1 MCKTENGTYSS
12 TTITDLAD
20 ESVLYVRLKAG
31 LSNGTHDGTLTFS
44 NADVDDDVVIDL
56 SGSVTNQ
63 TYTVTYDLN
72 GGNGDAP
79 TEDPQEEDAVITLPA
94 APTKDF
100 YTFDG
105 WLSSANGTKY
115 AAGAS
120 YTMTDENTTFTAQWK
135 APQYASSLDFAAIT
149 TAGTTGANP
158 IATFLASGN
167 MIATGLSSSAWE
179 TSTAKSGFIGYKL
192 KDKGATVKFLVKAGY
207 DVTITLGSVG
217 ADATLKKGDE
227 STTISTASGDAAETV
242 IPTFTPVED
251 MVVSLTTSSTA
262 TVTLKSIVIEK
273 AAAYVITKGSAT
285 NGSIAVVSSAD
296 EGDVVDIVATPNTGY
311 TFSGWTIHK
320 TGDESTTVS
329 PAAST
334 ATTTFTMPA
343 YNVTVN
349 ATFTIVDYTITHNA
363 TDNGSYTITVGDGG
377 AVSTNTTANYGQTV
391 TLAATPDAG
400 YILSSWSVV
409 DAGSNAVSVTNNQ
422 FTMPASDVTVSA
434 TFTQPFTLTYDA
446 NGGTG
451 SMSDTE
457 GSGSITLT
465 ANAYT
470 KSGYTFI
477 GWATSQANA
486 DAGTVAYADGA
497 SYTLSANA
505 ILYAVWAEN
514 YFEFTPATS
523 GDELAV
529 GNVISGTGF
538 GGFIKVAGLRYYQ
551 DAEKGT
557 SIAYN
562 ASGLALTG
570 GGADSLRV
578 ELNDYMQPGTIIV
591 VKMTMGGTTAPRGL
605 YINTT
610 TAAHSRVELL
620 GFQSEGFGNGQV
632 GVFTYT
638 VKADDGLAGR
648 KSFGLQRQNSVYVKS
663 ITIVNCQPG
672 ATLTATGWSTYS
684 SHKALDLSTLTDGF
698 TAYVAKEIN
707 GGNVIMSSTNA
718 IVPAETG
725 LMIKGTA
732 STKFTI
738 DATSEEATFS
748 GTNLLVAM
756 AEGGTVT
763 AANNSTEWNY
773 VFGYENAETYGF
785 YKINAEDATLGLGK
799 AYLHTTTA
807 LATAGSARLG
817 IIFDDETTGITST
830 AMQPSTE
837 QYFNLAG
844 QRVAQPTKGL
854 YIVNGRKVV
863 VK

>member
-1 MCKTENGTYSS
+1 MSAEDWPVAFGFATKDFTSDAASNYTGTSTN
-12 TTITDLAD
+12 TTIYSKDGKFVIVTKGSSMSFDSSQGMKLGNSSNPGALMFYVSTASNITVTVQRTGTNTDVNLDYMGASEPATMTGSNMTTSGTNID
-20 ESVLYVRLKAG
+20 TKSISSNSTDYTLSKNGASAGYYKVYAAKRFSIKSIQVTAYCTSVAAPASLTC
-31 LSNGTHDGTLTFS
+31 SDQTSTSLTFS
-44 NADVDDDVVIDL
+44 WTPAENASKYTATLYSDAECTSEVATQSNIATT
-56 SGSVTNQ
+56 SVTFSTLSASTTYYCKVQSNGDGETYCEEGNVTDAASGTTGAK
-63 TYTVTYDLN
+63 TYTVTVN
-72 GGNGDAP
+72 VNDADMGSAVADAGSLD
-79 TEDPQEEDAVITLPA
+79 EDETAEITATPNSGYKFDSWAVIGTGA
-94 APTKDF
+94 E
-100 YTFDG
+100 
-105 WLSSANGTKY
+105 LSSTTDNPTTLTIGSADATVTATFRALYTYTISY
-115 AAGAS
+115 AAGTGDGITGSKA
-120 YTMTDENTTFTAQWK
+120 DETKTEDEAFTL
-135 APQYASSLDFAAIT
+135 P
-149 TAGTTGANP
+149 
-158 IATFLASGN
+158 
-167 MIATGLSSSAWE
+167 
-179 TSTAKSGFIGYKL
+179 STAVFTRSGYVQTGWATSDGG
-192 KDKGATVKFLVKAGY
+192 DKAY
-207 DVTITLGSVG
+207 ELG
-217 ADATLKKGDE
+217 
-227 STTISTASGDAAETV
+227 
-242 IPTFTPVED
+242 
-251 MVVSLTTSSTA
+251 
-262 TVTLKSIVIEK
+262 
-273 AAAYVITKGSAT
+273 
-285 NGSIAVVSSAD
+285 
-296 EGDVVDIVATPNTGY
+296 
-311 TFSGWTIHK
+311 
-320 TGDESTTVS
+320 
-329 PAAST
+329 
-334 ATTTFTMPA
+334 
-343 YNVTVN
+343 
-349 ATFTIVDYTITHNA
+349 
-363 TDNGSYTITVGDGG
+363 GSYT
-377 AVSTNTTANYGQTV
+377 TNAAQTFYPYWTAAN
-391 TLAATPDAG
+391 
-400 YILSSWSVV
+400 
-409 DAGSNAVSVTNNQ
+409 
-422 FTMPASDVTVSA
+422 
-434 TFTQPFTLTYDA
+434 TLTFDA
-446 NGGTG
+446 NGGAG
-451 SMSDTE
+451 SMETQQ
-457 GSGSITLT
+457 GVGAITLT
-465 ANAYT
+465 ANAFT

-529 GNVISGTGF
+529 GDVISGTGF

-551 DAEKGT
+551 DASKGT

-620 GFQSEGFGNGQV
+620 GFQSEGFENGQV

-672 ATLTATGWSTYS
+672 ATTTSTGWCTYS

-698 TAYVAKEIN
+698 TAYVAKEVN
-707 GGNVIMSSTNA
+707 GDKNVIMSSTNA
-718 IVPAETG
+718 IVPANTG

-748 GTNLLVAM
+748 GTNLLVALP
-756 AEGGTVT
+756 EGGTVT
-763 AANNSTEWNY
+763 AANNTSEWNY
-773 VFGYENAETYGF
+773 VFGYEDAESYGF
-785 YKINAEDATLGLGK
+785 YKINGEAATLGLGK

-854 YIVNGRKVV
+854 YIVNGKKIVIR
-863 VK
+863 